1 MQWRNY
7 RFINGLLVLASIVGM
22 SFALYLEHVKGLDPC
37 PLCVFQRVGL
47 MAMGI
52 FALIAFLH
60 NPASNLMKRMF
71 AFLHNP
77 ASNLMKRMYALLAT
91 LSIGWSVGV
100 AARHVWLQT
109 LPPDQVPSCGPGL
122 NYLID
127 ALPLKTVLNEVLTG
141 SGECAA
147 IDWTFLGQ
155 SLPVWSLVFF
165 SVLLL
170 ICLWQLFRTYPV
182 AKKAYKK

>member
-60 NPASNLMKRMF
+60 NPASNLMKRM
-71 AFLHNP
+71 
-77 ASNLMKRMYALLAT
+77 YALLAT

-127 ALPLKTVLNEVLTG
+127 ALPLKTVLSEVLTG

-155 SLPVWSLVFF
+155 TLPVWSLVFF

>member
-52 FALIAFLH
+52 YALI
-60 NPASNLMKRMF
+60 

-127 ALPLKTVLNEVLTG
+127 ALPLKTVLSEVLTG

>member
-60 NPASNLMKRMF
+60 NPASNLMKRM
-71 AFLHNP
+71 
-77 ASNLMKRMYALLAT
+77 YALLAT

-127 ALPLKTVLNEVLTG
+127 ALPLKTVLSEVLTG